1 MVVVCQLIIALLE
14 PFLGVPCDYF
24 FLLVSI
30 EVYEVIAVACDP
42 DKKSAVA
49 VGMFLSIAESIF
61 IHNVELDMV
70 SAELEVRAD
79 KVLHAFDAFF
89 AGKDG
94 GEEALIEQCS
104 A

>member
-1 MVVVCQLIIALLE
+1 MVYLLIRVSLE
-14 PFLGVPCDYF
+14 SFLSVPCDYL
-24 FLLVSI
+24 FLLVSV

-42 DKKSAVA
+42 DKESAV
-49 VGMFLSIAESIF
+49 VIRMFLSVTESIF
-61 IHNVELDMV
+61 VHNVELDMV